1 MINDYD
7 RLLREYNVPPG
18 VLSNEELRMLRE
30 GGIPLDDE
38 DAGDYINPN
47 ERITQPRLP
56 RPYNSAENDSLRFV
70 FEEQLSM
77 K

>member
-18 VLSNEELRMLRE
+18 VLSEEELRMLRE

-38 DAGDYINPN
+38 AEDDYAPHPN
-47 ERITQPRLP
+47 DRITQPRLP
-56 RPYNSAENDSLRFV
+56 RYQGGV
-70 FEEQLSM
+70 
-77 K
+77 